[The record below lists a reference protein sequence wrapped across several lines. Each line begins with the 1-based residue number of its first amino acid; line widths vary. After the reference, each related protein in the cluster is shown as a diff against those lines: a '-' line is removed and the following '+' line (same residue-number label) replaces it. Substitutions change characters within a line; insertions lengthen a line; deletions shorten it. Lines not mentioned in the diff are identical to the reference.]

1 MHKKL
6 SLGLSLGFYGNLTFV
21 IFALVCYIYYKSFD
35 PASGFSKVLE
45 VFAYLCLFG
54 GFAMLAAADVLIIIT
69 TRMRKLLKTVFS
81 LYIVM
86 EAVMMYCELNSFKVL
101 SFYDPY
107 SVWLAIIHS
116 VLSAAV
122 CFCFLDLDRYKHP
135 FESTVII
142 CIGIILGGMFGTI
155 LNIRIYFGILANAI
169 SFTILFAMIRSML
182 NRNIIEIDCHGDS
195 ARVAEYKGVF
205 ETEPD
210 TGNNSDNK

>member
-45 VFAYLCLFG
+45 VCAYLCLFA

-69 TRMRKLLKTVFS
+69 TRMRTMLKTVFS

-86 EAVMMYCELNSFKVL
+86 EAFMMYCELNSFKVL

-122 CFCFLDLDRYKHP
+122 CFCFLELDRYKNP
-135 FESTVII
+135 FEVAVII
-142 CIGIILGGMFGTI
+142 CIGVILGGMFGTI
-155 LNIRIYFGILANAI
+155 LHIRIYFGILANAI
-169 SFTILFAMIRSML
+169 SFTALFGVIRSML
-182 NRNIIEIDCHGDS
+182 NRNIIEIDCHGDA
-195 ARVAEYKGVF
+195 ARVAEYNGIF

-210 TGNNSDNK
+210 TGDTSDKK